1 MPLIWA
7 LCERQWDNDKMKL
20 KKSILRIFEVRAK
33 PGNAELL
40 RQKLSDTSVS
50 VVNGK
55 PGNLG
60 YFFGENLS
68 SDENDLMFISVWKDL
83 ESIKSLFGKEWEESF
98 LPEGYDEI
106 IESCSIKHIEFDGN
120 LVS

>member
-1 MPLIWA
+1 
-7 LCERQWDNDKMKL
+7 MKL